1 MKKQFLC
8 ILLALVLLCGAIPFA
23 AVTADAAED
32 TVTRA
37 QWVQSVVKT
46 FDMTVEDDNYPDNYY
61 TDLTGQESYYRDLL
75 VAAEFGVIDEA
86 PGTAFRPEE
95 PATREFAAHT
105 LNFALGFQLGE
116 NPTYTFSESASV
128 TYPDDIQVAVNRN
141 WFALSGGA
149 FLPDQAITAAESAAM
164 LADAA
169 EVLAGDK
176 IQENYKPTF
185 VYADGVVEI
194 PDGTAV
200 EFFGEDTVY
209 ITYSPKTINVGD
221 TFAVYNGGM
230 PVIGIAEAVSVSED
244 ITTVI
249 YSPGPDEALVD
260 YDYQTTVEADLEQF
274 QGTQATTYAAR
285 DGSTVRAGAVTHEI
299 KYDKGKKEIYAKLP
313 LKLADGVEVDLTAKL
328 SGIKIDSKAK
338 FRQEA
343 YLIFNADTTL
353 IASVEVDYLK
363 AGSLPKSVT
372 IGSVPVAGVGRI
384 TLEAEFTISGEL
396 VVTVKGHLRTGF
408 SWDKYDGFRF
418 IAEYKRKSFHL
429 SAEIT
434 VYAGL
439 KLSAGVDVVAAE
451 GNLYIT
457 LGDTTTFKVDYYEDG
472 KLPKT
477 CQDEVSYTSS
487 SAGYY
492 LKVFGMDAFHDAY
505 EILGP
510 NRSNPSYYHYHY
522 EDDKLVD
529 KCTRGSSSSKHYTSP
544 TSKWFSPGSSSGY
557 SSYTGSSGEPVVIYE
572 ISLNE
577 NNEATITSYQG
588 NAYSLSI
595 PKTIDGYT
603 VVAIGSHAF
612 QNNKNLHI
620 VKFPDTV
627 TTIGEYAF
635 AECENLETVIL
646 PDSLT
651 TLHGRAFGNCTALRD
666 IEIPKSLTTVKTAAV
681 QDTYKYR
688 YYGPFAFSGLERATI
703 EDGTTAI
710 PHSLFAHSQ
719 ELEYVQIP
727 ATVTSIGSSAFSQ
740 CIGLKSVDLPE
751 GMTVIND
758 CTFYNCDSLTDV
770 VIPDSVTVIEEDA
783 FGDCD
788 ALVSV
793 ELSKNLT
800 DLHGNAF
807 GSCDVLHSVHIPK
820 SLATV
825 HWATTGSEFAP
836 GGLTY
841 YGPFSYSGLK
851 EATFEEG
858 TTYIAGALFYNAQ
871 KLESVQL
878 VDSMTSISSNAFYG
892 CKALKQIKIPEGV
905 TSIYGYAFQGSGLT
919 SVEIPDSV
927 TAIYGKA
934 FKDCEDLATVKLS
947 KSLVTLYGNAFGNCS
962 SLKEIHIPRTLST
975 VELDYTDGYSGKIY
989 YGPFYNSGIEKAT
1002 FEEGTASV
1010 VAGLFYKAN
1019 NLKEVTLLNTM
1030 TTIEKEAFYG
1040 CSSLNNVVIPES
1052 VTTLGVYAFYGCES
1066 LEQITIP
1073 SGVTEIPYYGFQHCS
1088 SLKNVKLP
1096 DGLVAIKGNAFAD
1109 CASLVE
1115 IQLPDSLQSM
1125 ESHIFENCT
1134 ALATAK
1140 LPDTLTKLPSYTF
1153 QNCDALVSIQLP
1165 SALTTVGSYAFYDSD
1180 ALTTITIPDGVTIVG
1195 ASAFYNCDALESV
1208 NIGAG
1213 VTELGGSA
1221 FYNCD
1226 SLKTVTI
1233 PGAVTK
1239 VGNSCFYDC
1248 DALETATVAT
1258 GKLTVSL
1265 GSNLF
1270 ESCDVLKNVDLGYRV
1285 VKVPAKAFYGCKAL
1299 EEIVI
1304 PFRVTSVENQ
1314 AFANCT
1320 VLKKVVTHPALST
1333 IATKAFSYPNVTVIY
1348 GTEGSAAQ
1356 TYADTNGYQFVAN
1369 DVTVNTVTSLEPR
1382 VELLVGGY
1390 QWMQLAIDPADFGDS
1405 VTFRCSDS
1413 DVVKVSDRGFLTGVS
1428 AGTAIVKVTVGSQ
1441 TASCEVTVVQ
1451 PVTGITLNTRSITLE
1466 MPKTYQLTATV
1477 KPAGASQNL
1486 LWTSDNESAAT
1497 VDQNGLVTAVG
1508 NGKAVITATAK
1519 DGSGISA
1526 SCTVTVIDPGN
1537 IPVSSIELNKTAL
1550 SKEALLTETLVATV
1564 KPGNA
1569 ANQKLTWTSSDP
1581 SVVTVGA
1588 DGTLKTLAKGTAVIT
1603 VSSTDGS
1610 GISASCTVT
1619 VTNDA
1624 TVVDAVNGLESAHN
1638 YPENCQ
1644 NVWIY
1649 TLPGSTGL
1657 EVAFDEKTA
1666 VEKGFD
1672 ELVVS
1677 DGEGNVI
1684 GTYTGT
1690 ELAGQTVSVPGDT
1703 VRITLISDE
1712 GGTDWGFKVTSVT
1725 PAGGEHSHNY
1735 GSWTTVK
1742 DANCTETGTRQ
1753 QKCSCGDT
1761 KTETV
1766 PALDHN
1772 FENGICTRCNTPEP
1786 VKPDGPEIQGV
1797 KRLAGES
1804 RYETSFAIATE
1815 MKKVLGIDKFEAV
1828 VLANS
1833 DNFADALAGS
1843 YLAAQ
1848 KKAPIIIGK
1857 QKYADL
1863 VSNYLNENLAAGA
1876 TVYILGGEDVM
1887 PDSILANL
1895 TVQHK
1900 KIRLA
1905 GDDRYDTNLAI
1916 LREIPI
1922 GNSDILIATG
1932 RDFADSLSASAT
1944 GLPILLVNGKEGKSL
1959 TAEQKEFLA
1968 TVKGDIYIIGGES
1981 AVPES
1986 MAQQIEAASGKA
1998 TTRIAGGSRY
2008 ETSIKIAEKFLGDAT
2023 SGVVAYASTFP
2034 DGLCGGALAYVTKSP
2049 LILTKN
2055 GKTEAPAYAEAAG
2068 IRSGYV
2074 LGSGELISD
2083 GFAKMVF
2090 GAEEILA

>member
-1 MKKQFLC
+1 MKKQLICIFLA
-8 ILLALVLLCGAIPFA
+8 IVLLCSAIPFA
-23 AVTADAAED
+23 AMPAKAAEAE
-32 TVTRA
+32 VTRA
-37 QWVQSVVKT
+37 QWIQSLVKT
-46 FDMTVEDDNYPDNYY
+46 FDMTVEDNNYPDNYY
-61 TDLTGQESYYRDLL
+61 TDLTGQESYYRDIL
-75 VAAEFGVIDEA
+75 VAVEFGVIDEA

-95 PATREFAAHT
+95 AATREFAAHT
-105 LNFALGFQLGE
+105 LNFALGYQLDE
-116 NPTYTFSESASV
+116 EAAYTFSESASV
-128 TYPDDIQVAVNRN
+128 TYPDDIQIAINRG

-149 FLPDQAITAAESAAM
+149 FLPEQAITAAESSAM

-169 EVLAGDK
+169 QILAGDK
-176 IQENYKPTF
+176 IQENYKATF

-221 TFAVYNGGM
+221 TFAVYNDGI
-230 PVIGIAEAVSVSED
+230 PVIGIAQAVSVSED

-249 YSPGPDEALVD
+249 YTPGPDEALVD

-274 QGTQATTYAAR
+274 QGEQATTYAAR
-285 DGSTVRAGAVTHEI
+285 NGSTVRAGAVTHEI
-299 KYDKGKKEIYAKLP
+299 KYDKGKKELYAKLP
-313 LKLADGVEVDLTAKL
+313 LKLADGVEVELTAKL
-328 SGIKIDSKAK
+328 SNMKIDSKAK
-338 FRQEA
+338 FKQEA
-343 YLIFNADTTL
+343 YLILNADTTF
-353 IASVEVDYLK
+353 IAGVEVDYLK

-372 IGSVPVAGVGRI
+372 IGSVPVAGIGRI
-384 TLEAEFTISGEL
+384 SLEAEFEISGEL
-396 VVTVKGHLRTGF
+396 VVTIKGHIRTGF
-408 SWDKYDGFRF
+408 TWDKYDGFRF

-457 LGDTTTFKVDYYEDG
+457 LGDTTTFKVDHYEDG

-492 LKVFGMDAFHDAY
+492 LKVFAMDAFHDAY

-522 EDDKLVD
+522 EDGKLVD
-529 KCTRGSSSSKHYTSP
+529 KCTRGSTSSNHYTSP
-544 TSKWFSPGSSSGY
+544 SSKWFNPGSSSGR
-557 SSYTGSSGEPVVIYE
+557 SSYTGSSGEPVVIYK

-603 VVAIGSHAF
+603 VVAIGSKAF

-635 AECENLETVIL
+635 AECTNLETVIL

-651 TLHGRAFGNCTALRD
+651 TLHGRAFGNCTSLRD

-740 CIGLKSVDLPE
+740 CTGLKSVDLPE
-751 GMTVIND
+751 GMTIIND
-758 CTFYNCDSLTDV
+758 CTFYNCDGLTDV

-788 ALVSV
+788 GLVSV
-793 ELSKNLT
+793 TLSKNLT

-807 GSCDVLHSVHIPK
+807 GSCDVLNSVHIPK

-841 YGPFSYSGLK
+841 YGPFTYSGLK

-858 TTYIAGALFYNAQ
+858 TAKVVGALFYRAQ
-871 KLESVQL
+871 KLETVQL
-878 VDSMTSISSNAFYG
+878 ADTMTSISSNAFYD
-892 CKALKQIKIPEGV
+892 CEALKQIEIPEGV
-905 TSIYGYAFQGSGLT
+905 TTIWGYAFQGSGLT

-927 TAIYGKA
+927 TAIYGRA
-934 FKDCEDLATVKLS
+934 FMDCEDLAMVKLS
-947 KSLVTLYGNAFGNCS
+947 KNLATLYGNAFGNCS
-962 SLKEIHIPRTLST
+962 SLKEIHIPRTLTT
-975 VELDYTDGYSGKIY
+975 VELDYTDGYSRKIY
-989 YGPFYNSGIEKAT
+989 YGPFCNSGLEKAT
-1002 FEEGTASV
+1002 FEEGTTSV

-1019 NLKEVTLLNTM
+1019 NLKEVTLPNSM
-1030 TTIEKEAFYG
+1030 TSIGKEAFYA
-1040 CSSLNNVVIPES
+1040 CSSLNNVEIPES
-1052 VTTLGVYAFYGCES
+1052 VTKLDLYAFFGCEA
-1066 LEQITIP
+1066 LEKIEIP
-1073 SGVTEIPYYGFQHCS
+1073 SGVTEIPYYAFQNCS
-1088 SLKNVKLP
+1088 SLKSVKLP
-1096 DGLVAIKGNAFAD
+1096 EGLVTIRGTAFAG
-1109 CASLVE
+1109 CESLLE
-1115 IQLPDSLQSM
+1115 ILLPDSLQTLDYSA
-1125 ESHIFENCT
+1125 FQDCT
-1134 ALATAK
+1134 ALATVK
-1140 LPDTLTKLPSYTF
+1140 LPDTLTKIEESTF
-1153 QNCDALVSIQLP
+1153 QNCDSLTTIKLP
-1165 SALTTVGSYAFYDSD
+1165 SALTEVGSKAFYDSD
-1180 ALTTITIPDGVTIVG
+1180 ALTNITIPDGVTIVKG
-1195 ASAFYNCDALESV
+1195 SAFYDCDSLESV
-1208 NIGAG
+1208 HIGAG

-1239 VGNSCFYDC
+1239 VGSSCFYDC

-1258 GKLTVSL
+1258 GKLTISL
-1265 GSNLF
+1265 GSSLF
-1270 ESCDVLKNVDLGYRV
+1270 EGCDVLKNVDLSYRA

-1304 PFRVTSVENQ
+1304 PFRVTSLESQ

-1320 VLKKVVTHPALST
+1320 QLKKVVTHPALAT
-1333 IATKAFSYPNVTVIY
+1333 IPTNAFSYPNLTVIY

-1369 DVTVNTVTSLEPR
+1369 TVTANSVTSLEPQ
-1382 VELLVGGY
+1382 VEMISGGY

-1405 VTFRCSDS
+1405 VSFRCSDS

-1451 PVTGITLNTRSITLE
+1451 PVTGITLNTRSVTLE
-1466 MPKTYQLTATV
+1466 MPNTYQLTATV

-1486 LWTSDNESAAT
+1486 LWTSDNEAAAT

-1508 NGKAVITATAK
+1508 NGKAVITAAAK

-1537 IPVSSIELNKTAL
+1537 IPVSSIELNKTEL
-1550 SKEALLTETLVATV
+1550 SREALLTETLTATV
-1564 KPGNA
+1564 KPANA

-1581 SVVTVGA
+1581 SVATVDA
-1588 DGTLKTLAKGTAVIT
+1588 DGTVKTLAKGTAVIT

-1610 GISASCTVT
+1610 GISARCTVT

-1624 TVVDAVNGLESAHN
+1624 TVVDTVNGLESPHN
-1638 YPENCQ
+1638 YPVNTQ
-1644 NVWIY
+1644 NVWVY

-1657 EVAFDEKTA
+1657 DVTFDEKTA

-1672 ELVVS
+1672 DLVVS
-1677 DGEGNVI
+1677 DGAGNVI

-1712 GGTDWGFKVTSVT
+1712 AGTDWGFKVTAIT
-1725 PAGGEHSHNY
+1725 PVGTEHTHNY
-1735 GSWTTVK
+1735 GPWTTVK
-1742 DANCTETGTRQ
+1742 DANCTESGIRQ
-1753 QKCSCGDT
+1753 QECTCGDT
-1761 KTETV
+1761 RTEPI

-1772 FENGICTRCNTPEP
+1772 YINGLCTRCNTPETT
-1786 VKPDGPEIQGV
+1786 KPDTPDTQGV
-1797 KRLAGES
+1797 TRLAGET
-1804 RYETSFAIATE
+1804 RYETSMKIADE
-1815 MKKVLGIDKFEAV
+1815 MKNVLGVEKFDSII
-1828 VLANS
+1828 LAS
-1833 DNFADALAGS
+1833 SEGFADALAGS
-1843 YLAAQ
+1843 YLAAV
-1848 KKAPIIIGK
+1848 KEAPIIIGK
-1857 QKYADL
+1857 EKYKGIVCDYVNA
-1863 VSNYLNENLAAGA
+1863 NLAENG
-1876 TVYILGGEDVM
+1876 TVYVLGGEGAVPEAM
-1887 PDSILANL
+1887 LSGI
-1895 TVQHK
+1895 TVTKNFQ
-1900 KIRLA
+1900 RLA
-1905 GDDRYDTNLAI
+1905 GNDRYTTNLAI
-1916 LREIPI
+1916 LAEA
-1922 GNSDILIATG
+1922 GVAGKDILVATG
-1932 RDFADSLSASAT
+1932 QDFADSLSASAT
-1944 GLPILLVNGKEGKSL
+1944 GLPILLVNGKPGKTLSDAQKQFLVSVEGN
-1959 TAEQKEFLA
+1959 
-1968 TVKGDIYIIGGES
+1968 IYIIGGES
-1981 AVPES
+1981 AVPAS
-1986 MAQQIEAASGKA
+1986 MVEQIEAASGKK
-1998 TTRIAGGSRY
+1998 TERIAGGSRY
-2008 ETSIKIAEKFLGDAT
+2008 ETSIEIAKAFLTDAE
-2023 SGVVAYASTFP
+2023 SAVVAYASTFP
-2034 DGLCGGALAYVTKSP
+2034 DGLCGGPLAYAVGAP
-2049 LILTKN
+2049 LILTKD
-2055 GKTEAPAYAEAAG
+2055 GKTEAPAYTKANG
-2068 IRSGYV
+2068 ITSGYV
-2074 LGSGELISD
+2074 LGGDGLISD
-2083 GFAKMVF
+2083 GFAQSIF
-2090 GAEEILA
+2090 QATEILK